1 MREKPTGWWR
11 HRSSAPPASSAAAV
25 AAAATTGSNEEPAK
39 CLTSAPR
46 MAELSNSAGSILG
59 YVS

>member
-1 MREKPTGWWR
+1 MREKTTGWWR

-25 AAAATTGSNEEPAK
+25 AATTGSNEEPAK